1 MSKYD
6 NNAPYIY
13 RSAAGRVPRSSGP
26 LPSSFARAAAT
37 RRHILAA
44 SQGGGRLRNPV
55 RRGLSLENQPFKAKS
70 KLAISLY
77 FNYLCVP
84 IGSSRFSS

>member
-37 RRHILAA
+37 RRHIRTA
-44 SQGGGRLRNPV
+44 SQK
-55 RRGLSLENQPFKAKS
+55 RGQAEEPSA
-70 KLAISLY
+70 AWAHA
-77 FNYLCVP
+77 
-84 IGSSRFSS
+84 